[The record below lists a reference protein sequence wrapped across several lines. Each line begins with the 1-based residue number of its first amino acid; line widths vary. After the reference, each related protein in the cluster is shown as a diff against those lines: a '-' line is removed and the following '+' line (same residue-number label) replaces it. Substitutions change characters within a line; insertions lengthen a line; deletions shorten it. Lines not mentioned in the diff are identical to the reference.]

1 MKLFILIACWC
12 LFFTMQV
19 VQVPAPTAVDSKS
32 EDYVIYSAVL
42 DEYFAKQQQIKH
54 VVIGDHTMMD
64 FPPILMGMSSFGDS
78 MKEIRETAA
87 KDLLQDYTQK
97 NKTSVLLEAR
107 FSSRLPVAL
116 ISEAQRDRI
125 FDIKGEGEK
134 KTANLAGLKEL
145 QRLYPNS
152 QGFMSLSRIGFNK
165 DSTQALVYVGNV
177 CGGLCGS
184 GQFFFLVKAGNR
196 WTVKLLATT
205 WVS

>member
-1 MKLFILIACWC
+1 
-12 LFFTMQV
+12 
-19 VQVPAPTAVDSKS
+19 
-32 EDYVIYSAVL
+32 
-42 DEYFAKQQQIKH
+42 
-54 VVIGDHTMMD
+54 MD
-64 FPPILMGMSSFGDS
+64 FPPILMGMTSFGDS

-97 NKTSVLLEAR
+97 NKISVLLEAR

-134 KTANLAGLKEL
+134 KTANLDGLKEL
-145 QRLYPNS
+145 ERLYPNS
-152 QGFMSLSRIGFNK
+152 QGFLSLSRIGFNK

-184 GQFFFLVKAGNR
+184 GQFFFLVKAGNG
-196 WTVKLLATT
+196 WKVKLLATT